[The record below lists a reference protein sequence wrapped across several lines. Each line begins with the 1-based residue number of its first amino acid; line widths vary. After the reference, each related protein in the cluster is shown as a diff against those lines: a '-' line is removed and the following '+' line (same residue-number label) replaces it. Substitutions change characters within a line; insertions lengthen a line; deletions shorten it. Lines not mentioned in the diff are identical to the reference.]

1 MPSKKTLITVV
12 AVVAILEFVIN
23 KNYLGIGTML
33 GRR

>member
-12 AVVAILEFVIN
+12 AVVVALEFIMN
-23 KNYLGIGTML
+23 KNFFGIGTML